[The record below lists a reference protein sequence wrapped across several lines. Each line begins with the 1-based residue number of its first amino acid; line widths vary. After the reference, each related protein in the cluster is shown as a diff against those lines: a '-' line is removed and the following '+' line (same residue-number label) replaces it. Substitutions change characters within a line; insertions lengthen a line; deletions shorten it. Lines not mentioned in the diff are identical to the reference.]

1 MEALTREQFE
11 KMIQEFRNG
20 NEPPLWEE
28 IAALRAQLAACEQ
41 RLVAMREQF
50 KSSSTDEENT
60 LRKQLATVTQ
70 ELQNTERSREKWIA
84 DYNTAQA
91 TIARL
96 GKEMGDLVVDN
107 GQLLAVSY
115 AARKDVEQQLHAA
128 RAEALEEAAMEAE
141 EHSFADADVGD
152 AIAEKIRQLKEAPHA
167 D

>member
-96 GKEMGDLVVDN
+96 GKEMGDLE
-107 GQLLAVSY
+107 LAVSY